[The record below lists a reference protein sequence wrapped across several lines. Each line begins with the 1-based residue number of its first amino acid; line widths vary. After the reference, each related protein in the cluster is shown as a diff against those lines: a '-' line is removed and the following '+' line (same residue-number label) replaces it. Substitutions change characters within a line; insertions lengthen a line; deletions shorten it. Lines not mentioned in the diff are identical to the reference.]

1 LPVLF
6 NSCIITPVLIVL
18 IILLA
23 YLIGAIPFGVIIGR
37 IFKVDIMSRG
47 SKNIGATNVVR
58 TVGVIPGILVL
69 TLDLLKGTLA
79 TYLAIY
85 FLVEPLLIITAGLAA
100 ILGHMFP
107 VYLKFKGGKGAAVGL
122 GVLLAI
128 APTIFLYA
136 ALWTVVIVAIFRY
149 VSLASITGPIL
160 IAVLMYY
167 WNVPL
172 PYLVACLMVAILMVF
187 KHIPNIK
194 RLLNGTERKF
204 GEKAHG

>member
-1 LPVLF
+1 
-6 NSCIITPVLIVL
+6 VLIVL

-85 FLVEPLLIITAGLAA
+85 FLIEPLLIITAGLAA

-187 KHIPNIK
+187 KHVPNIK

>member
-1 LPVLF
+1 MPPQF

-85 FLVEPLLIITAGLAA
+85 FLIEPLLIITAGLAA

-187 KHIPNIK
+187 KHVPNIK

>member
-1 LPVLF
+1 M
-6 NSCIITPVLIVL
+6 LIVL

-23 YLIGAIPFGVIIGR
+23 YLIGAIPFGVLIGR
-37 IFKVDIMSRG
+37 IFRVDIMSRG

-79 TYLAIY
+79 TYLAIFY
-85 FLVEPLLIITAGLAA
+85 LNDPLLIITAGLAA

-128 APTIFLYA
+128 APVIFLYA
-136 ALWTVVIVAIFRY
+136 ALWTVAIVAIFRY
-149 VSLASITGPIL
+149 VSLASITGPVV
-160 IAVLMYY
+160 IAILMYY

-172 PYLVACLMVAILMVF
+172 PYLIVCLIVAILMVI

-194 RLLNGTERKF
+194 RLINGTERKF
-204 GEKAHG
+204 GEKEHG

>member
-1 LPVLF
+1 M
-6 NSCIITPVLIVL
+6 LIVL

-85 FLVEPLLIITAGLAA
+85 FLIEPLLIITAGLAA

-172 PYLVACLMVAILMVF
+172 PYLVACLIVAILMVF

>member
-1 LPVLF
+1 M
-6 NSCIITPVLIVL
+6 TVL

-47 SKNIGATNVVR
+47 SKNIGATNVIR
-58 TVGVIPGILVL
+58 TVGVVPGILVL
-69 TLDLLKGTLA
+69 VLDLLKGTLA
-79 TYLAIY
+79 TYLAVY
-85 FLVEPLLIITAGLAA
+85 YLNDPLLIITAGLAA

-128 APTIFLYA
+128 APVIFLYA

-149 VSLASITGPIL
+149 VSLASITGPIV

-172 PYLVACLMVAILMVF
+172 PYLIVCLIVAVLMVF

-194 RLLNGTERKF
+194 RLINGTENKF
-204 GEKAHG
+204 GPVLRSPKDEGGEKEHG